1 MIGNVFTTYAPAAG
15 RLLFSEPFMPDNN
28 FKRSVVLLCAHNADG
43 SVGFILNRKLN
54 IRLNEVIDTTCI
66 MDIPLFLGGP
76 VENNTLHYIHMDE
89 DLADSAQEI
98 GRGLYWG
105 GDFDVLK
112 EKLDNN
118 TLDLEKFRFFL
129 GYSGWGKGQLN
140 GEMDAKSWIV
150 TPFSKKMIFTHDDEE
165 SLWHDALQRM
175 GGGYKVLANS
185 PESPVLN

>member
-1 MIGNVFTTYAPAAG
+1 MIGNVFTSYAPAAG

-28 FKRSVVLLCAHNADG
+28 FKRSVVLLCAHNGEG

-54 IRLNEVIDTTCI
+54 IRLDEVVDTTSI
-66 MDIPLFLGGP
+66 LEIPLFLGGP
-76 VENNTLHYIHMDE
+76 VENNTLHYVHMDP

-105 GDFDVLK
+105 GDFEILK

-118 TLDLEKFRFFL
+118 ILDLDKYRFFL
-129 GYSGWGKGQLN
+129 GYSGWGKGQLDT
-140 GEMDAKSWIV
+140 EMEAKSWIV
-150 TPFSKKMIFTHDDEE
+150 TPFSKKMIFNHEDDD
-165 SLWHDALQRM
+165 SLWQHALQRM

-185 PESPVLN
+185 PESPILN